1 MVKGESKDGKI
12 NSKNIN
18 RLKKKSNK
26 KEKIQK
32 EKSNNS
38 KNKYNIKKTKKNVPP
53 IKKPHSKS
61 SKTLNIKN
69 DNNSKYNSDIS
80 NKFLITKKKAN
91 PKAININFI
100 PINTVFNMNN
110 YKLKKNNKK
119 YNTNNYKK
127 LNIYGIKKSSNKKI
141 INKKENKSFINLNDR
156 ELNTLSYEYA
166 LLYDK
171 RTFCQYYKSLLIKKQ
186 LILFAF
192 IPVNDYNLFSIKV
205 SLLLLSFSL
214 YFTVNGFFFS
224 DSTMHKIFIENGSYN
239 LIYQIP
245 QLIYTTLVSSLI
257 NIILKILSLSE
268 SNIIRI
274 KNLKKNGDR
283 IKKVKLIRTFITIN
297 FIFFYILSFLL
308 LFFFWYF
315 ISCFCGVY
323 TNTQIILIK
332 DIVISFG
339 LSMIYPFGLNLI
351 PGIFRIYALRS
362 KKHDKKIIYQLS
374 ALLYLLF

>member
-1 MVKGESKDGKI
+1 
-12 NSKNIN
+12 
-18 RLKKKSNK
+18 
-26 KEKIQK
+26 
-32 EKSNNS
+32 
-38 KNKYNIKKTKKNVPP
+38 
-53 IKKPHSKS
+53 
-61 SKTLNIKN
+61 
-69 DNNSKYNSDIS
+69 
-80 NKFLITKKKAN
+80 
-91 PKAININFI
+91 
-100 PINTVFNMNN
+100 
-110 YKLKKNNKK
+110 
-119 YNTNNYKK
+119 
-127 LNIYGIKKSSNKKI
+127 
-141 INKKENKSFINLNDR
+141 
-156 ELNTLSYEYA
+156 
-166 LLYDK
+166 
-171 RTFCQYYKSLLIKKQ
+171 
-186 LILFAF
+186 
-192 IPVNDYNLFSIKV
+192 
-205 SLLLLSFSL
+205 
-214 YFTVNGFFFS
+214 
-224 DSTMHKIFIENGSYN
+224 MHKIFIENGSYN

-362 KKHDKKIIYQLS
+362 KKHDKKKIYQLS